1 MDWRIAGPKSA
12 VLYPYVIR
20 ILDWLRIGNRNLS
33 FFLSSID
40 IVLAGHWQL
49 IGIKLTDDWPCP
61 KVQTGDRLASNW
73 HWSGTDWR

>member
-33 FFLSSID
+33 FFCQALT
-40 IVLAGHWQL
+40 LYWRG
-49 IGIKLTDDWPCP
+49 IG
-61 KVQTGDRLASNW
+61 S
-73 HWSGTDWR
+73 